1 MQSSQ
6 SAKKGYEISEGNSGY
21 LLMDGSDLDFETR
34 VGKPW
39 TRRIQRE
46 QFEVFLSK
54 CPGRNGDEAREK
66 ARGE

>member
-1 MQSSQ
+1 
-6 SAKKGYEISEGNSGY
+6 
-21 LLMDGSDLDFETR
+21 LMDGSDLDFETR
-34 VGKPW
+34 VRKPW